1 MWRVIDTSPSDKKK
15 KMNKLMVLLLSL
27 PLSLAAMA
35 VTPPD
40 TTLYNESYRPQY
52 HFTAAI
58 GGYAT
63 RADW

>member
-1 MWRVIDTSPSDKKK
+1 
-15 KMNKLMVLLLSL
+15 MNKLMVLLLSL